1 MKKKTMR
8 ISPSRKIS
16 PVLGKNCGKYGVEMG
31 RSGCLCGAG
40 VVFGQKCY
48 MNNLVEVDA
57 EA

>member
-1 MKKKTMR
+1 MR